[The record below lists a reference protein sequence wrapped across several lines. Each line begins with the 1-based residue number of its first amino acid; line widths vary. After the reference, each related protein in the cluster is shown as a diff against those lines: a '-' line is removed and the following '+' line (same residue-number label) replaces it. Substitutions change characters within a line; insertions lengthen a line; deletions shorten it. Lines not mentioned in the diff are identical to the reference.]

1 MPCSTSA
8 FDATAARIAP
18 APGVPGAAEGAGLAA
33 IVGAMELPLSDEELE
48 RLEVL
53 PLDERAAALEEL
65 ERRLRDALD
74 DAVTA

>member
-1 MPCSTSA
+1 
-8 FDATAARIAP
+8 
-18 APGVPGAAEGAGLAA
+18 
-33 IVGAMELPLSDEELE
+33 MELPLSDEELE